1 MIRNKE
7 LKSIIKGI
15 QEKKGRK
22 IRVVNLKKI
31 EDTIC
36 SFLVICEGGSPTQV
50 AAIADSVEEIARKDA
65 KIKPVFVDGL
75 SNSVWV
81 VMDYSDIIVHI
92 FLPEERAFYDLD
104 NLWEDGKSEEIPDID

>member
-1 MIRNKE
+1 MIRSKE
-7 LKSIIKGI
+7 IKSIIKGI
-15 QEKKGRK
+15 QEKKGRR

-36 SFLVICEGGSPTQV
+36 NFLVICEGGSPNQV
-50 AAIADSVEEIARKDA
+50 TAIADSVEEVARKEA
-65 KIKPVFVDGL
+65 KIKPVFIDGL
-75 SNSVWV
+75 ANGVWV

-104 NLWEDGKSEEIPDID
+104 TLWEDGKAEDIPDLD